1 MDKNRRY
8 NCTKVNIV
16 YRITNMQ
23 TFIKRQKNG
32 QKWTKMD
39 KNGQKWTKMNNDE
52 QERGKNRRYNCTK
65 VNI

>member
-23 TFIKRQKNG
+23 TFERQKKMPKMGKNG

-39 KNGQKWTKMNNDE
+39 KNGQ
-52 QERGKNRRYNCTK
+52 
-65 VNI
+65 